1 MLGAIGGD
9 SIGYPGPFFRKR
21 AVMSV
26 SQGSLMLSQTAEYAL
41 RAMSCLAVHPDAHH
55 TAASLA
61 EQTQVPA
68 DYLSKVLQH
77 LSSAGLIKGRR
88 GVGGGYTLSREPG
101 EINLLQVIDAVSPL
115 QRIRTCPLG
124 LSSHGENLC
133 PLHRTMDSAIAQMQE
148 LFSSKTLGDLLN
160 EPGANLPLCEAQS
173 AIRPTV
179 NGR

>member
-1 MLGAIGGD
+1 
-9 SIGYPGPFFRKR
+9 
-21 AVMSV
+21 
-26 SQGSLMLSQTAEYAL
+26 MLSQTAEYAL
-41 RAMSCLAVHPDAHH
+41 RAMSCLAVKPDDHH

-61 EQTQVPA
+61 DTTQVPG

-77 LSSAGLIKGRR
+77 LSGAGLIKGRR
-88 GVGGGYTLSREPG
+88 GVGGGYTLARDPA
-101 EINLLQVIDAVSPL
+101 EISLLEVINAVSPL

-133 PLHRTMDSAIAQMQE
+133 PLHRTMDAAIAQMQSI
-148 LFSSKTLGDLLN
+148 FSSKTLGDLLN
-160 EPGANLPLCEAQS
+160 EPGANLPLCEAQA